1 MFFVFYVFCF
11 LSLSI
16 SNFSKE
22 NIMALRTS
30 QSIEN
35 KIKLSS
41 TLRNWL
47 PILHSSLGDLEE
59 AMSPFIEG
67 NPLVEVKS
75 GYEEN
80 FETKLPKKIL
90 YGQGVKNSQTEHI
103 EALTI
108 QKKSLY
114 EVLDEQIDS
123 SLFPTPK
130 SKEIA
135 YSVIKNLNEDGFFEA
150 DLHKLCAKLGV
161 SEKEYER
168 VRKRFAYLEPVGIA
182 SKDIKECFIFQ
193 LDNSDIS
200 DEAYPLALKIIENL
214 EDIHSFTKDESFE
227 EALKMIQSFKNPPAI
242 EYFEDSNEI
251 VCDLMIYFNDCNSIE
266 VKLNDDYYPSITINT
281 EYAVEHEYVTAK
293 IKEAKSLV
301 DALDMRRATLYK
313 VGLMIVE
320 YQYDFFIGGSIKPLT
335 LKTLADEFGHN
346 PSTISRAIA
355 NKYIACERGV
365 FAMKDFFT
373 TAIDEDVSN
382 AAIKEY
388 LSKLVKEEPR
398 SKPLSDMKLLE
409 CIQEKFN
416 VKMVRRTIAK
426 YRKQL
431 NIAGSNERK
440 KLYVL
445 GVS

>member
-1 MFFVFYVFCF
+1 
-11 LSLSI
+11 
-16 SNFSKE
+16 
-22 NIMALRTS
+22 MALRTS
-30 QSIEN
+30 QSVEN
-35 KIKLSS
+35 KNKLSS

-59 AMSPFIEG
+59 AMSPFVEG
-67 NPLVEVKS
+67 NPLIEVKS

-80 FETKLPKKIL
+80 FEKRLPKKIL
-90 YGQGVKNSQTEHI
+90 YEGAKNSQTEQI

-108 QKKSLY
+108 AHRSLY
-114 EVLDEQIDS
+114 EILDEQIDGT
-123 SLFPTPK
+123 LFPTPI

-135 YSVIKNLNEDGFFEA
+135 QCVVENLDEDGFFEGDIA
-150 DLHKLCAKLGV
+150 VLSQKLGT
-161 SEKEYER
+161 SEEEFDR
-168 VRKRFAYLEPVGIA
+168 VRKRFAYLDPIGIA
-182 SKDIKECFIFQ
+182 AVDVRECFLFQ
-193 LDNSDIS
+193 LDDATIS
-200 DEAYPLALKIIENL
+200 DEGYSLAVKIISNL
-214 EDIHSFTKDESFE
+214 EEIHSFTKDAYFE
-227 EALKMIQSFKNPPAI
+227 EALGVVQSFRNPPAI
-242 EYFEDSNEI
+242 EYFEDSNQI
-251 VCDLMIYFNDCNSIE
+251 ICDLMIYSNEEGGIE
-266 VKLNDDYYPSITINT
+266 VKLNNDYYPSITINSD
-281 EYAVEHEYVTAK
+281 YGVEHEYVTAK

-320 YQYDFFIGGSIKPLT
+320 YQYEFFTGGAIKPLT

-365 FAMKDFFT
+365 FAMKEFFT

-382 AAIKEY
+382 AAIKEF
-388 LSKLVKEEPR
+388 LAIIVKDEPHA
-398 SKPLSDMKLLE
+398 KPFSDMKLLE
-409 CIQEKFN
+409 MIQDKFK

-431 NIAGSNERK
+431 NIAGSSERK

-445 GVS
+445 GIG